1 MFVSQGGNR
10 EMEFDDLFIFLFPC
24 GFLAF
29 RQLICY
35 ETFTS
40 LCQMPMSRFNPA
52 IDLSFLKFFQSN
64 CKTQFFLLFFM
75 FLFFN
80 LLLFS
85 VFCFGGFPS
94 VFRGMQAYFALID
107 GFRHYKMPNFHHA
120 FFLNIFC
127 SKCSF
132 FLNCWAQIFYM
143 QDVKQNVWRDKK
155 KFHNPVILFLF

>member
-1 MFVSQGGNR
+1 MFLSQGGNR
-10 EMEFDDLFIFLFPC
+10 EMEFDDDLFIFLFPC

-64 CKTQFFLLFFM
+64 CKTQFFSTFFQVSFLQFTFVSC
-75 FLFFN
+75 FLFFV
-80 LLLFS
+80 S
-85 VFCFGGFPS
+85 EV
-94 VFRGMQAYFALID
+94 LILSLEVCRLILHLSMVSD
-107 GFRHYKMPNFHHA
+107 IAKCRSFIML

-132 FLNCWAQIFYM
+132 FLNCWAQVFYM

-155 KFHNPVILFLF
+155 KVS